1 MLRFVNDHLPVYH
14 HRRDAGGVLVR
25 VVIGGHLRHG
35 VRVEDRDVGPVAL
48 FQGAPVHQPQ
58 GRCRPTGHLV
68 DGGVQRHQ
76 AQITYVVAEDSDE
89 GAVEAGV
96 RLPLAGDTVGRQ

>member
-1 MLRFVNDHLPVYH
+1 MLCFINDHRPVH
-14 HRRDAGGVLVR
+14 HYRRYARGVLVG
-25 VVIGGHLRHG
+25 VVVGGYLSYG
-35 VRVEDRDVGPVAL
+35 VRVEDRDVGPAAL
-48 FQGAPVHQPQ
+48 FQGAPIHQPQ
-58 GRCRPTGHLV
+58 GRRRPTSHLV

-76 AQITYVVAEDSDE
+76 AQVTDVVAEDSDE